1 MMPKKSA
8 MKFIVIMGIV
18 SLFSDMTYEA
28 ARSITGPYMALLGAS
43 ATAVGV
49 ISGLGEFIGYALRL
63 LTGWLTDK
71 TKKYWTLT
79 FIGYVL
85 NILIIPAFALAN
97 RWEYAAAL
105 IVMERI
111 GKAIRKPAKDTM
123 TSYAAKEVGA
133 GWGFAVEEALDQL
146 GAVLGPVFVALILM
160 VRRDPK
166 LIDNYK
172 QSFMLLAI
180 PAFITIAILLVAR
193 FMYPRPSELETKK
206 SEQTDK
212 NLTKTYWWYMG
223 AIAFIAAGF
232 ADFPLMAYHFKTAGV
247 FSDSLIP
254 VVYAIA
260 MGVDALAA
268 LVFGRLFDKKG
279 IPVLMISSLIAAMFS
294 PFVFLNFRSNQLILA
309 TLGVILWGI
318 GMGAQESILKAAI
331 ATMVPS
337 GKRGTAYGIFNTGF
351 GLFWFLGSTL
361 MGVLYDTN
369 IMMLVVFSV
378 IMQLCSIPMLFM
390 VKKEMSR

>member
-133 GWGFAVEEALDQL
+133 GWGFAA
-146 GAVLGPVFVALILM
+146 
-160 VRRDPK
+160 
-166 LIDNYK
+166 
-172 QSFMLLAI
+172 
-180 PAFITIAILLVAR
+180 
-193 FMYPRPSELETKK
+193 
-206 SEQTDK
+206 
-212 NLTKTYWWYMG
+212 
-223 AIAFIAAGF
+223 
-232 ADFPLMAYHFKTAGV
+232 
-247 FSDSLIP
+247 
-254 VVYAIA
+254 
-260 MGVDALAA
+260 
-268 LVFGRLFDKKG
+268 
-279 IPVLMISSLIAAMFS
+279 
-294 PFVFLNFRSNQLILA
+294 
-309 TLGVILWGI
+309 
-318 GMGAQESILKAAI
+318 
-331 ATMVPS
+331 
-337 GKRGTAYGIFNTGF
+337 
-351 GLFWFLGSTL
+351 
-361 MGVLYDTN
+361 
-369 IMMLVVFSV
+369 
-378 IMQLCSIPMLFM
+378 
-390 VKKEMSR
+390 